1 MSVRY
6 KFDYSREKDLILR
19 ESRDIGFR
27 DIIESISKKQ
37 NILSDIEHFNKKK
50 YPNQRIYIVKFEDN
64 VYAVPYVV
72 DKLRKVKFLKTI
84 YQSRTLKRK
93 YLK

>member
-1 MSVRY
+1 MQY
-6 KFDYSREKDLILR
+6 KFDYSKAKDLVLR
-19 ESRDIGFR
+19 ESRGIGFR
-27 DIIESISKKQ
+27 DIIEGISEKE
-37 NILSDIEHFNKKK
+37 NILGDIEHFNKNK
-50 YPNQRIYIVKFEDN
+50 YPNQRIYIVKLKDN

-84 YQSRTLKRK
+84 YQSRSLKKK